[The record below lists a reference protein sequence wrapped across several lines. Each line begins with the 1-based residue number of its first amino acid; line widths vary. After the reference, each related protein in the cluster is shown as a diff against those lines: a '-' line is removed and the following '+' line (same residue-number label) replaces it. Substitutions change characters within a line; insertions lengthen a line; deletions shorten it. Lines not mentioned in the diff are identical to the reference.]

1 MTSPRPLTIS
11 VVTPSYR
18 QPEWLR
24 ICAASVADQ
33 TGDGLVVE
41 HIVQDSLSG
50 PEVAEALRPF
60 PNVKLVSEKDA
71 GMYDA
76 INRGWEKA
84 TGDILCWLNCDEQ
97 YLPGAL
103 SRVADYFRQ
112 HPETEVLFADAFVV
126 NPPGD
131 YNCSRQ
137 VLVPLLYHSWICHL
151 GTLSCATF
159 FRRDLI
165 KERGF
170 TLDTRWKSVGDAD
183 LIVRLLRARVNIHVL
198 RAYLS
203 VFVDTGEN
211 LSLRPIALREMARI
225 GAGSAALGPGLAS
238 VLGRPPSRAAH
249 ALRTLSPQALFDRHL
264 HPGQPAAAR
273 SASMSPIRPSIGAAA
288 SIGVR
293 KLVGITARKRQRL
306 RAFPISCSKAR
317 CRG

>member
-24 ICAASVADQ
+24 LCAASVADQ

-50 PEVAEALRPF
+50 PDVAEALRPF
-60 PNVKLVSEKDA
+60 PNVKLCSEKDA

-103 SRVADYFRQ
+103 SRVADYFRR

-159 FRRDLI
+159 FRRDLV

-183 LIVRLLRARVNIHVL
+183 LIVRLLRARVNMQVL

-211 LSLRPIALREMARI
+211 LSLRPIALREMAAL
-225 GAGSAALGPGLAS
+225 AGEAS
-238 VLGRPPSRAAH
+238 RWAQ
-249 ALRTLSPQALFDRHL
+249 ALRRFWVVLHRVRRMLCGLYRPKPFSTDIYTQASPQRRVHL
-264 HPGQPAAAR
+264 DVPHPTFHWRGRVDWR
-273 SASMSPIRPSIGAAA
+273 S
-288 SIGVR
+288 
-293 KLVGITARKRQRL
+293 
-306 RAFPISCSKAR
+306 
-317 CRG
+317 